1 MQQHMHTLP
10 YGLNDLD
17 FLNIKSGCQFMPS
30 RRAPSPAP
38 RKPGKKRKPSS
49 GLGAVIRLANRRAH
63 EQANRRGDRRHL
75 KSVRAA
81 IAATDLDLEP
91 TAWSQRV
98 LRWMMALVLLPA
110 CGVTTWTFVASFRDA
125 TLNRG
130 FWQSPEFWYFTTGS
144 LLMAGWMGSG
154 LLRGFFLYLYVL
166 GHELTHAL
174 FVLLFRGRVSDI
186 HVSTSGG
193 YITTNKTNLLIA
205 LSPYFVPFWSLVA
218 GILFVA
224 GRMLWQLDG
233 HWNLAF
239 YAVVGSS
246 WTFHMLWTLWM
257 IPRDQPDLREN
268 GTLLSLVII
277 YLANLLLL
285 VLLLI
290 AAHEAPLQSS
300 RQFGMDWMRNA
311 IITADSALIWL
322 NEAIEQLRSR
332 IPM

>member
-1 MQQHMHTLP
+1 
-10 YGLNDLD
+10 
-17 FLNIKSGCQFMPS
+17 MPKRPAS
-30 RRAPSPAP
+30 SPAKRAPGNQRRGRA
-38 RKPGKKRKPSS
+38 GF
-49 GLGAVIRLANRRAH
+49 AEAIRRANRRAH
-63 EQANRRGDRRHL
+63 EQANRRGDRRQL

-91 TAWSQRV
+91 AAWSQRT
-98 LRWMMALVLLPA
+98 LRWILALVLLPA

-125 TLNRG
+125 AMNRG

-144 LLMAGWMGSG
+144 LLMAGWLGSG
-154 LLRGFFLYLYVL
+154 LLRSFFLYLYVL

-186 HVSTSGG
+186 HVSTKGG

-205 LSPYFVPFWSLVA
+205 LSPYFVPFWSLVL
-218 GILFVA
+218 GVIFVA
-224 GRMLWQLDG
+224 CRLGWQVDG
-233 HWNLAF
+233 YWNLAF

-268 GTLLSLVII
+268 GTFFSLVII

-290 AAHEAPLQSS
+290 VAHDAPLNSA
-300 RQFGMDWMRNA
+300 REFGMDWMRNA
-311 IITADSALIWL
+311 IITADAALIWL
-322 NEAIEQLRSR
+322 NEAAEQLRGQIR
-332 IPM
+332 L